1 MKKKLLPPKDML
13 TLEEAQ
19 FLYWEK
25 TQTKITRN
33 SIKNYCKR
41 YKIGYQIGARWFVKR
56 DKLEAMLDGKND
68 KFNRSRSKKGSS

>member
-1 MKKKLLPPKDML
+1 MKKKIVTSQRYVDM
-13 TLEEAQ
+13 EEAQ